1 MQILAIP
8 TPTLPVLEE
17 VGFAGWQLDE
27 PFERDVWEEPRA
39 LARGGWS
46 ETRWREWLRLL
57 ADERDAR
64 IAWWNELEAWLSR
77 RGLAV
82 PETFAQNR
90 VVEAM
95 RSEEAERRLDW
106 NVAMRRTGWGEDLD
120 GWIQRWKEA
129 GVWQEWIRRIAG
141 DEDRQDDSD
150 DDIVRVVRMG
160 KGHKDGKGKGARSRS
175 PRRGMD
181 GQSGMDGKD
190 GMDGKG
196 GKRGKS
202 GVSGC
207 KGGKTPLMT
216 VAQAGIALDQEQ
228 VVSAQEARDILV
240 AVQACTLASDRV
252 GEATRVLAESVKAVD
267 AEQARWLANFE
278 SVRRMVEARRA
289 RRQQLSES
297 MLHLLES
304 ESD

>member
-1 MQILAIP
+1 MYVRERVCVFLC
-8 TPTLPVLEE
+8 VL
-17 VGFAGWQLDE
+17 VRSDFGSSHVRYMACSLGAANTSSVYGHVD
-27 PFERDVWEEPRA
+27 D
-39 LARGGWS
+39 GGGGS
-46 ETRWREWLRLL
+46 
-57 ADERDAR
+57 DS
-64 IAWWNELEAWLSR
+64 SR
-77 RGLAV
+77 
-82 PETFAQNR
+82 
-90 VVEAM
+90 
-95 RSEEAERRLDW
+95 
-106 NVAMRRTGWGEDLD
+106 
-120 GWIQRWKEA
+120 
-129 GVWQEWIRRIAG
+129 
-141 DEDRQDDSD
+141 

-207 KGGKTPLMT
+207 KGGKTPLVT